1 MTRYTP
7 PMQTN
12 PTLPG
17 IAGGRV
23 LEIEVM
29 DEEDEVA
36 AYLDG
41 VATSHL
47 DRMDDTFVATA
58 LSKLGPGRAKVLDL
72 GTGTG
77 AIPVKMARRRDDLV
91 IVGVDMAANML
102 TQARLRARAAGLSGR
117 VTFKRANTRRL
128 PFPDKTFDLVISN
141 SLMHHLPDPAPALDE
156 LARVLKPGG
165 AVFIRDLRRPRHDL
179 LARHIARHGRYYR
192 GTMLRL
198 FSDSVRAAFT
208 VAEMKGIVKRTRLS
222 RAHVGRQMETY
233 LTISVGPRSPRGRAR
248 AGSASPSRD
257 ARRRSSRASRR
268 RAAR

>member
-1 MTRYTP
+1 MKN
-7 PMQTN
+7 N

-29 DEEDEVA
+29 DEEDDVA

-41 VATSHL
+41 VATAHL
-47 DRMDDTFVATA
+47 DRMDDTFVESA
-58 LSKLGPGRAKVLDL
+58 LRRLGARRPRVLDI

-77 AIPVKMARRRDDLV
+77 AIPVKMAKLRDDLT
-91 IVGVDMAANML
+91 IVGVDMAPNML
-102 TQARLRARAAGLSGR
+102 EQARLRARAAGLSRR
-117 VTFKRANTRRL
+117 VSFRKADTRHL
-128 PFPDKTFDLVISN
+128 PFADRTFDMVISN

-165 AVFIRDLRRPRHDL
+165 AVFIRDLRRPRRDRV
-179 LARHIARHGRYYR
+179 ARHIARHGRFYK
-192 GTMLRL
+192 GTMHRL
-198 FSDSVRAAFT
+198 FADSVRAAFT
-208 VAEMKGIVKRTRLS
+208 VGEMKTIVGRTRLS
-222 RAHVGRQMETY
+222 GARVGRQMETY
-233 LTISVGPRSPRGRAR
+233 LTISSGPRSRRGKAP

-257 ARRRSSRASRR
+257 ARPRSTRASKR